1 MNPIS
6 QANSKIF
13 PLAQLEGL
21 APLNPPPA
29 TLGQPATGGLG
40 TFETVLGQVLAPA
53 NAASVKA
60 DQAVTALATGQATDL
75 HQVSLAVAE
84 ADLAFRL
91 MLEIRNR
98 LTDAY
103 QEVTRMQ
110 V

>member
-6 QANSKIF
+6 QASSRIF
-13 PLAQLEGL
+13 PLSQQEPLS
-21 APLNPPPA
+21 PLNPMPVSQG
-29 TLGQPATGGLG
+29 TPATGAVG
-40 TFETVLGQVLAPA
+40 TFESVLGQVLAPVS
-53 NAASVKA
+53 ASSVRA

-84 ADLAFRL
+84 NDLAFRVL
-91 MLEIRNR
+91 LEIRNR

-103 QEVTRMQ
+103 QEISRMQ